1 MLRKYEP
8 SAKSYNNYMEDSNLT
23 PISTTHSIFNGLTEG
38 IGTNILAAQEIGSV
52 LTGVPLVD
60 ENVKNTLEMIE
71 QENNAPGQGA
81 GQITANTVSNMI
93 GSGLGTGY
101 LGKMAARGVGMAFGQ
116 LGKKVLPSAVET
128 FSKKPLTRVFGEN
141 VEQYLP
147 KAVAEEGKRTMQIGE
162 FGQHLAESY
171 GMGAGFVLPEAITAN
186 YKEDTNTLNWGGV
199 AKETLGYGGAMGLA
213 IDVFPY
219 TAGVIWGKT
228 KGFIKDVEK
237 MPLPGSLKGVEE
249 HPLLDGATK
258 AHEQGKIT
266 KDELNWFKDYLTK
279 PEDINNLKQ
288 KGASILMQDG
298 HPVDPAQL
306 HVMLELMKPE
316 DAESFLTGV
325 ADQLGSAVDAT
336 ADSSLSD
343 YVVNNGLDRLQ
354 SDPKLI
360 NGLKGF
366 HELTEHKL
374 SFKNESLEKLRAIK
388 ESKDIS
394 HINALHP
401 FSQKNIHKIIKKFSN
416 EESHVASLPFTI
428 PENISR
434 RIKIEQ
440 KINDLKRK
448 LKNNPSNKQTM
459 RRIEELEKKIPNI
472 LSPKAE
478 LEKIEKDL
486 IKNDR
491 TIDNFRSTNAYQ
503 RLHDLAQISD
513 RAKVLLHHV
522 ELMRDYE
529 KQEGYKNIAD
539 ILIQMS
545 EKGFRKISDGDRVV
559 SYLKNRIEQASGLK
573 QEVEMAERI
582 KEEPVPQDAEKVLEE
597 QAENQKTESEMHK
610 EAYDQSKA
618 KFDEFKK
625 SENIFKNFIQCV
637 MGSANG

>member
-1 MLRKYEP
+1 
-8 SAKSYNNYMEDSNLT
+8 MEDSNLT
-23 PISTTHSIFNGLTEG
+23 PVSTTHSVFNGFTEG

-60 ENVKNTLEMIE
+60 ESLKDTLAMVER
-71 QENNAPGQGA
+71 ENNYPTQGVA
-81 GQITANTVSNMI
+81 QISANAVANLI

-116 LGKKVLPSAVET
+116 LGKKVLPSALEN
-128 FSKKPLTRVFGEN
+128 FSKKPLSRILGED
-141 VEQYLP
+141 VEKYLP
-147 KAVAEEGKRTMQIGE
+147 KAAAEEGKRTMQVGE
-162 FGQHLAESY
+162 LGQHLVESY
-171 GMGAGFVLPEAITAN
+171 GMGAGFVLPDAVTAN
-186 YKEDTNTLNWGGV
+186 YNQDTNTLNWGGV

-228 KGFIKDVEK
+228 KGFIKATEK

-249 HPLLDGATK
+249 HPLLDGAMK

-266 KDELNWFKDYLTK
+266 KDELKWFQDYLTK
-279 PEDINNLKQ
+279 PEDVNNLKE
-288 KGASILMQDG
+288 KGVSILMKDG
-298 HPVDPAQL
+298 HPVDAAKL
-306 HVMLELMKPE
+306 HVMLDLMKPE

-325 ADQLGSAVDAT
+325 SDQLGSAVDQV

-374 SFKNESLEKLRAIK
+374 SFKEESLAKLKAIK
-388 ESKDIS
+388 ESKDVS
-394 HINALHP
+394 HINALNP
-401 FSQKNIHKIIKKFSN
+401 FSQKNIHKMIKKFNN
-416 EESHVASLPFTI
+416 EESHVSSLPLTI

-448 LKNNPSNKQTM
+448 LKNKPDNKQTL
-459 RRIEELEKKIPNI
+459 RRIEELEKKIPDI

-478 LEKIEKDL
+478 LEKIEKEL
-486 IKNDR
+486 IKKDR

-522 ELMRDYE
+522 ELMREYE

-539 ILIQMS
+539 IMIQMS
-545 EKGFRKISDGDRVV
+545 EKGFRKISDSDRVV

-573 QEVEMAERI
+573 QEVEMAEKI
-582 KEEPVPQDAEKVLEE
+582 KEEPVPQDAEKILEQ
-597 QAENQKTESEMHK
+597 QANEQKTESEMHK

-637 MGSANG
+637 MGSENG